1 MKRVLSLLVCLL
13 TLLPLC
19 LLTAGAKTYEGRAL
33 DEEWI
38 AEHYTGQQLTPEEVE
53 AFALAEYY
61 RVTYTLDTETGAL
74 KILCGRDENGNKI
87 EQKMLPYAK
96 YEWIPWQ
103 HGDML
108 NSIKTVYIEEGIL
121 SVGRYSFYLCESV
134 EEVYIPH
141 SVRKIDRTTFYQ
153 CENLKTVHYAG
164 NSADF
169 WSRVN
174 FNEVRNWYA
183 VDMDGDGV
191 EQADE
196 VIAYFK
202 DKIVFGESVRV
213 VCKNQDGDEIT
224 SYTVG
229 GYAHGEKYAVTA
241 PVLEGLTY
249 LGEQTEFSGTFKRHD
264 STVLELIYHCDH
276 EYAVADPAK
285 PCGSFCKHCGRI
297 DPNPPVE
304 HEWGE
309 TEIKSE
315 RGFLTPLDQ
324 VVKCKVCEAKISEY
338 KLPYAPNVCI
348 AVAGP
353 ILLARIV
360 FAIVYPI
367 RKKRKMR
374 DLTW

>member
-1 MKRVLSLLVCLL
+1 MKRIIALAVCLL

-19 LLTAGAKTYEGRAL
+19 LLVVGAETYEGRAL
-33 DEEWI
+33 DDEWI
-38 AEHYTGQQLTPEEVE
+38 AEHYTGQQLTPDEVE
-53 AFALAEYY
+53 AFALAAYY
-61 RVTYTLDTETGAL
+61 RVTYKLNTDTGVL
-74 KILCGRDENGNKI
+74 QIFCGRDENGNKI

-96 YEWIPWQ
+96 YQWIPWQ
-103 HGDML
+103 HGDLL

-121 SVGRYSFYLCESV
+121 SVGRYSFYLCESI

-164 NSADF
+164 SAADF

-174 FNEVRNWYA
+174 FDEVRNWYA
-183 VDMDGDGV
+183 VDTDGDGV

-196 VIAYFK
+196 VISYFK

-229 GYAHGEKYAVTA
+229 GYSHGEEYTVTA
-241 PVLEGLTY
+241 PELEGLTY
-249 LGEQTEFSGTFKRHD
+249 LGEQTEFSGTFKRND
-264 STVLELIYHCDH
+264 STVLELLYHCDH
-276 EYAVADPAK
+276 EYAVTDPAK
-285 PCGSFCKHCGRI
+285 PCGSFCKHCGRA
-297 DPNPPVE
+297 DPEPPVD

-309 TEIKSE
+309 CEVKSE

-338 KLPYAPNVCI
+338 KLPYAPIVCI
-348 AVAGP
+348 AVAAP
-353 ILLARIV
+353 ILVAGIV
-360 FAIVYPI
+360 FAVVYPI

-374 DLTW
+374 DMTW